1 MDTYFSNRI
10 SAGKPDMPGE
20 YFGVNFG
27 SMPTHPLVPLITE
40 AEAGAPGVKE
50 RLFSVLYAE
59 LHRLAQ
65 SHLRRSAGAAI
76 SPTTLLHETYL
87 GIVGGEAEFPDRH
100 RFMGY
105 ASRVMRG
112 LIIDFSRQ
120 RSAQKRGGEFEITR
134 LDSQIVGG
142 EPLSDAGQIELV
154 KLSDALDELAAHD
167 ARLAE
172 VVDLKY
178 FCGFSLTDIAA
189 MRGVA
194 LRTVQRDWDKARL
207 FLFRELKPAPIP

>member
-1 MDTYFSNRI
+1 MGIN
-10 SAGKPDMPGE
+10 
-20 YFGVNFG
+20 
-27 SMPTHPLVPLITE
+27 PLVLLTE
-40 AEAGAPGVKE
+40 AEAGAPGAKE
-50 RLFSVLYAE
+50 KLFSALYVE

-65 SHLRRSAGAAI
+65 RHLQRSAGVPI

-87 GIVGGEAEFPDRH
+87 GIVQGEAVFPDRS

-112 LIIDFSRQ
+112 LIIDFTRQ
-120 RSAQKRGGEFEITR
+120 RRARKRGGDFEITQFDDEVGECAES
-134 LDSQIVGG
+134 DSEQT
-142 EPLSDAGQIELV
+142 ELV
-154 KLSDALDELAAHD
+154 RLSEALDELAAHD
-167 ARLAE
+167 SRLAE

-189 MRGVA
+189 MREVA

-207 FLFRELKPAPIP
+207 FLMRELNDATGS

>member
-1 MDTYFSNRI
+1 MAVS
-10 SAGKPDMPGE
+10 PLMP
-20 YFGVNFG
+20 Y
-27 SMPTHPLVPLITE
+27 ITE
-40 AEAGAPGVKE
+40 AEAGSPGAKE
-50 RLFSVLYAE
+50 RLFSALYAE

-65 SHLRRSAGAAI
+65 RHLQRSAGAPI

-87 GIVGGEAEFPDRH
+87 GIVAGEAVFPDRN

-112 LIIDFSRQ
+112 LIIDFTRQ
-120 RSAQKRGGEFEITR
+120 RRAQKRGADFEITQF
-134 LDSQIVGG
+134 DSQVV
-142 EPLSDAGQIELV
+142 EQSAESEAEQKQLLQLSE
-154 KLSDALDELAAHD
+154 ALDELAVHD
-167 ARLAE
+167 PRLAE

-178 FCGFSLTDIAA
+178 FCGFSLTDIAV

-207 FLFRELKPAPIP
+207 FLFREMNEPAGP

>member
-1 MDTYFSNRI
+1 MGVS
-10 SAGKPDMPGE
+10 PLMP
-20 YFGVNFG
+20 F
-27 SMPTHPLVPLITE
+27 ITD
-40 AEAGAPGVKE
+40 ADAGAPGAKE
-50 RLFSVLYAE
+50 KLFSALYSE

-65 SHLRRSAGAAI
+65 RHLQRSAGVAI

-87 GIVGGEAEFPDRH
+87 GIVEGEAVFPDRS

-112 LIIDFSRQ
+112 LIIDFTRQ
-120 RSAQKRGGEFEITR
+120 RRAQKRGGDFKITE
-134 LDSQIVGG
+134 LDSQVAGQVAD
-142 EPLSDAGQIELV
+142 SDAEQKELQR
-154 KLSDALDELAAHD
+154 LSEALDELAVHD
-167 ARLAE
+167 PRLAE

-207 FLFRELKPAPIP
+207 FLFRELNGAAGP

>member
-1 MDTYFSNRI
+1 MTPAQKNS
-10 SAGKPDMPGE
+10 
-20 YFGVNFG
+20 GVNCG
-27 SMPTHPLVPLITE
+27 PMAVSPLMPYITE
-40 AEAGAPGVKE
+40 AEAGSPGAKE
-50 RLFSVLYAE
+50 RLFSALYAE

-65 SHLRRSAGAAI
+65 RHLQRSAGAPI

-87 GIVGGEAEFPDRH
+87 GIVAGEAVFPDRN

-112 LIIDFSRQ
+112 LIIDFTRQ
-120 RSAQKRGGEFEITR
+120 RRAQKRGADFEITQF
-134 LDSQIVGG
+134 DSQVV
-142 EPLSDAGQIELV
+142 EQSAESEAEQKQLLQLSE
-154 KLSDALDELAAHD
+154 ALDELAVHD
-167 ARLAE
+167 PRLAE

-178 FCGFSLTDIAA
+178 FCGFSLTDIAV

-207 FLFRELKPAPIP
+207 FLFREMNEPAGP

>member
-1 MDTYFSNRI
+1 MGITLL
-10 SAGKPDMPGE
+10 A
-20 YFGVNFG
+20 
-27 SMPTHPLVPLITE
+27 PLVTE
-40 AEAGAPGVKE
+40 AEAGAPGAKE
-50 RLFSVLYAE
+50 RLFSALYVE

-65 SHLRRSAGAAI
+65 NHLHRSAGLPI

-87 GIVGGEAEFPDRH
+87 GIVDSNAVFPDRG

-112 LIIDFSRQ
+112 LIIDFARE
-120 RSAQKRGGEFEITR
+120 RCAQKRGGNFHITQ
-134 LDSQIVGG
+134 LDSQVMGQAEG
-142 EPLSDAGQIELV
+142 QDARETGLPELSE
-154 KLSDALDELAAHD
+154 ALDELAVHD
-167 ARLAE
+167 PRLAE

-189 MRGVA
+189 MREVT

-207 FLFRELKPAPIP
+207 FLFRELNDATGP

>member
-1 MDTYFSNRI
+1 MTRAENDS
-10 SAGKPDMPGE
+10 
-20 YFGVNFG
+20 GVDFALMG
-27 SMPTHPLVPLITE
+27 VSPLLPFITE
-40 AEAGAPGVKE
+40 AEAGTPGAKE
-50 RLFSVLYAE
+50 RLFSGLYAE

-65 SHLRRSAGAAI
+65 YHLQRNSGTPI

-87 GIVGGEAEFPDRH
+87 GMGVDAVFPDRS
-100 RFMGY
+100 RFMSY

-112 LIIDFSRQ
+112 LIIDFARQ
-120 RSAQKRGGEFEITR
+120 RRAQKRGAQFEITQ
-134 LDSQIVGG
+134 LDSQLDGQVQIAESDG
-142 EPLSDAGQIELV
+142 EQKRLVQLSE
-154 KLSDALDELAAHD
+154 ALDELTVLD
-167 ARLAE
+167 PRLAE

-207 FLFRELKPAPIP
+207 FLFREMNEPATP

>member
-1 MDTYFSNRI
+1 MGN
-10 SAGKPDMPGE
+10 
-20 YFGVNFG
+20 
-27 SMPTHPLVPLITE
+27 PLAPFMTE
-40 AEAGAPGVKE
+40 AEAGAPGANE
-50 RLFSVLYAE
+50 RLFSALYVE

-65 SHLRRSAGAAI
+65 RHLQRSAGMPI

-87 GIVGGEAEFPDRH
+87 GIAGGEAVFPDRN

-120 RSAQKRGGEFEITR
+120 RRAQKRGGDFEITQ
-134 LDSQIVGG
+134 LDDEAVA
-142 EPLSDAGQIELV
+142 ECAESDAEQKGLV
-154 KLSDALDELAAHD
+154 RLSEALDELAVHD
-167 ARLAE
+167 SRLAE

-178 FCGFSLTDIAA
+178 FCGFSLSEIAA

-207 FLFRELKPAPIP
+207 FLFRDLSETNEP